1 MLRSSDSMYSS
12 ILMLETY
19 NIIII
24 IITKSGM
31 NSEENMIFVLIFG
44 NLGVKLNR
52 NKIHNFLWI

>member
-31 NSEENMIFVLIFG
+31 NSEENMIFVPIFG

>member
-1 MLRSSDSMYSS
+1 MLRSSDSTYSS